1 MNIRIRTL
9 AVFILL
15 FSCIFLKAQ
24 RRSINWTPDGTG
36 FTRYKD
42 GAIVRV
48 DPKTDAETVLFSKE
62 VLTPAGS
69 SQGLRPQSYSYSSD
83 NNKLL
88 LFVNTAKVWRYQT
101 RGDYWVYDQTSKTL
115 RQLGK
120 DLPSQSLM
128 FAKISPDSKHVA
140 YVSEHNLFTED
151 LSTGIIRKLT
161 TDGTRKLING
171 TFDWVYEEEFGCRDG
186 FRWSPDSRH
195 IAFWQVDAT
204 KTRDYYM
211 LNTTD
216 SVYSRPIP
224 VEYPKVGEAPSP
236 VKIGVVALSNGMVK

>member
-1 MNIRIRTL
+1 MRTL

-15 FSCIFLKAQ
+15 FSCSFLKAQ

-69 SQGLRPQSYSYSSD
+69 SQALRPQSYSYSSD

-128 FAKISPDSKHVA
+128 RLVQ
-140 YVSEHNLFTED
+140 VN
-151 LSTGIIRKLT
+151 
-161 TDGTRKLING
+161 
-171 TFDWVYEEEFGCRDG
+171 EFLQ
-186 FRWSPDSRH
+186 SR
-195 IAFWQVDAT
+195 
-204 KTRDYYM
+204 
-211 LNTTD
+211 
-216 SVYSRPIP
+216 SR
-224 VEYPKVGEAPSP
+224 YQGS
-236 VKIGVVALSNGMVK
+236 SHH